1 MSLLWS
7 GYRRLTSCISSFCLL
22 SSVRAHVNETEC
34 LAGEVHMARTW
45 GWPLTNSQEGTGVLS
60 PTTHEESN
68 SGNSHMSLEGVLPWL
83 SFEMSS
89 QHLLT
94 LISAYEPTRQQ
105 GLLQALSRSLSHR
118 DWVIIQVGFKLLTL
132 GIIGYAVLYI
142 TNKHKVFD
150 LGNWKNKI
158 AI

>member
-1 MSLLWS
+1 
-7 GYRRLTSCISSFCLL
+7 
-22 SSVRAHVNETEC
+22 
-34 LAGEVHMARTW
+34 
-45 GWPLTNSQEGTGVLS
+45 
-60 PTTHEESN
+60 
-68 SGNSHMSLEGVLPWL
+68 MSLEGVLPGL

-105 GLLQALSRSLSHR
+105 GLLQALSRSLSHG

-142 TNKHKVFD
+142 TNNHKVFD

-158 AI
+158 TI

>member
-1 MSLLWS
+1 M
-7 GYRRLTSCISSFCLL
+7 TSSISSFCLL
-22 SSVRAHVNETEC
+22 SSARARVSETEC
-34 LAGEVHMARTW
+34 LALEVHMARTW

-60 PTTHEESN
+60 PTTHEEPN

-83 SFEMSS
+83 SLEMSS

-94 LISAYEPTRQQ
+94 PISAYEPCRQQ
-105 GLLQALSRSLSHR
+105 GLLQALSRPLSHR
-118 DWVIIQVGFKLLTL
+118 DWVIIQGFKLLTL
-132 GIIGYAVLYI
+132 GIIGYAVTYI

-158 AI
+158 TI